1 MKRILLSGWNACLSK
16 NYPALSARIPI
27 HTARRRE
34 VHASTMFLTP
44 GLEPDCS
51 IRNQPLHKPWPP
63 CLSQYF
69 LKAPVISILLCNINT
84 GRLGC
89 DTAICQHYRV
99 SEINYRVFS
108 LNSKTRFLL
117 TKNPFFIT
125 ITVHLHF
132 SVHRNYLRGSPD
144 WRQGLL

>member
-1 MKRILLSGWNACLSK
+1 MEVRLYPFIFLSVINGNTVMVEQVRSASAHYCRRFSMKRILLSGWNACLSK

-34 VHASTMFLTP
+34 VHASTMFLAP

-99 SEINYRVFS
+99 S
-108 LNSKTRFLL
+108 
-117 TKNPFFIT
+117 
-125 ITVHLHF
+125 
-132 SVHRNYLRGSPD
+132 
-144 WRQGLL
+144 